1 MFFLIYLDTQFHIG
15 QLERCNN
22 SMNKDSHADTIRG
35 LKYVSLYEAS
45 GYAHAARSYLYGIK
59 AKGIPFTWTP
69 MVAGQALGLGYEVF
83 AGDAIGD
90 PELNPF
96 CNKPINYDTVIVH
109 TVPEYFPFWIKREPN
124 KRIIGYTVWETD
136 SLPRHWPA
144 LLNMVD
150 RLLVPCGWNKEV
162 FRRCGVTTPIDV
174 VPHVCEETEP
184 IGDELPQGKGL
195 SPFVFYT
202 IGTWTVRKSIRNTI
216 RCYLDTFTAHDRTLL
231 VIKTSNRDFT
241 RRFFFGG
248 TGSTRRAISKLLRD
262 YKDPA
267 EIVVIDEQIS
277 DERIRGLHRK
287 GDCYVS
293 LCRSEGW
300 GLGAFDAA
308 GCGNPVIIT
317 GFGGQL
323 DYLRP
328 DLAFLVNYTMTP
340 VIDRLGRKS
349 YSKNQHWAEPDLKHA
364 SSLMRQVFEKCDEAK
379 AKGTMLGKHIRETFN
394 RQTVIEKMLRAIT
407 AR

>member
-1 MFFLIYLDTQFHIG
+1 MG
-15 QLERCNN
+15 KE
-22 SMNKDSHADTIRG
+22 SPAGTIRG

-45 GYAHAARSYLYGIK
+45 GYGHAARSYLYGIK

-90 PELNPF
+90 PELDPF
-96 CNKPINYDTVIVH
+96 CNKPIAYDSVIVH
-109 TVPEYFPFWIKREPN
+109 AVPEYFPFWIKREPN
-124 KRIIGYTVWETD
+124 KRVIGYTVWETD

-150 RLLVPCGWNKEV
+150 RLFVPCRWNREV

-174 VPHVCEETEP
+174 VPHVCEKKEP
-184 IGDELPQGKGL
+184 TGDELPREREA

-202 IGTWTVRKSIRNTI
+202 IGHWTARKSIWNTI

-241 RRFFFGG
+241 RRSFLGG
-248 TGSTRRAISKLLRD
+248 LRSTRRAISKLLRD
-262 YKDPA
+262 YRDPA
-267 EIVVIDEQIS
+267 KIQLIDDEIS
-277 DERIRGLHRK
+277 DESIHALHRK
-287 GDCYVS
+287 GNCYVS

-300 GLGAFDAA
+300 GLGAFDAG

-323 DYLRP
+323 DYLPP
-328 DLAFLVNYTMTP
+328 DLAFLVNYTLAP
-340 VIDRLGRKS
+340 VIDHIGRKS
-349 YSKNQHWAEPDLKHA
+349 YSKDQRWAEPDLKHA
-364 SSLMRQVFEKCDEAK
+364 SSLMRQVFEKSDEAK
-379 AKGTMLGKHIRETFN
+379 AKGTMLGKHIRDTFN
-394 RQTVIEKMLRAIT
+394 RGNIIDKMLYAMT
-407 AR
+407 SG